1 MNPRRFQRQRVF
13 DFVRS
18 NAVKIKSEEETFPRL
33 KGPLKKGTA
42 GQVGACI
49 PSQLPRLSQTGESA
63 SSFLTHAPCRLPPR
77 HFLDLADG
85 PWGQFKPETAVGQKF
100 LRLFQGL

>member
-13 DFVRS
+13 DIGRS
-18 NAVKIKSEEETFPRL
+18 NAVKMKSEEETFPRL
-33 KGPLKKGTA
+33 
-42 GQVGACI
+42 
-49 PSQLPRLSQTGESA
+49 SQTGESA
-63 SSFLTHAPCRLPPR
+63 ASFLTHAPCRLPPR
-77 HFLDLADG
+77 NFLDLADG